1 MYLTFKYYLFKS
13 RGTGKISLEE
23 LKKNV
28 IKIYNIEKQIL
39 V

>member
-13 RGTGKISLEE
+13 RGTRKISLEE

-28 IKIYNIEKQIL
+28 IKICNIEKQIL

>member
-1 MYLTFKYYLFKS
+1 MHLTFKYYLFKS
-13 RGTGKISLEE
+13 RGTRKISLEG

-28 IKIYNIEKQIL
+28 IKIYSIEKQIL